1 MIKTLMLK
9 QKIKIKTH
17 NKDLKR
23 LVPLLIMGA
32 FLLFSNSI
40 PALAVSTQ
48 DLQKLQQQIN
58 QVQGENQ
65 HKLEA
70 QGVLGVEAS
79 SLTEAINKLQGQI
92 DTSETRITQLQGD
105 VDSLNRQIME
115 AEAELEKQEQILGKI
130 IRVMYIEG
138 DISTLEILAS
148 SNTLSD
154 FIDKQEYRES
164 VSSKIQTAVEKI
176 AKLKQELNVKRETV
190 QATLNEQQA
199 LRDQLASQRTEIDRV
214 LALNQEQQNQLEGQ
228 IIANGSKLAQLKKE
242 KAEGEAALA
251 RALSSGSY
259 RQAGAGP
266 VSAGDVV
273 GAIGNT
279 GFSTG
284 PHLHLEMRSGRGIIS
299 PMPYISRQ
307 PVDMPPAWVS
317 QAYGV
322 ASSLYSSGYHSG
334 IDYASRSGSAIYA
347 IADGQMYRGCSN
359 DLLGTTRNNYGYV
372 AIVEHPG
379 GAKSIYAHMSG
390 GPAAC
395 NYNTYY

>member
-1 MIKTLMLK
+1 MIKMFMLK
-9 QKIKIKTH
+9 QKIKMYIPAKKWGRRAFVPVIST
-17 NKDLKR
+17 L
-23 LVPLLIMGA
+23 LV
-32 FLLFSNSI
+32 FSVSI

-48 DLQKLQQQIN
+48 DLQKLQQEIN
-58 QVQGENQ
+58 QVQNDNQ

-79 SLTEAINKLQGQI
+79 SISEAISKLQGQI
-92 DTSETRITQLQGD
+92 DASEARINQLQGD
-105 VDSLNRQIME
+105 VDNLNRQIAE
-115 AEAELEKQEQILGKI
+115 AEAELERQKLVLGEI

-138 DISTLEILAS
+138 DISTIEILATS
-148 SNTLSD
+148 KNLSEFVD
-154 FIDKQEYRES
+154 VQEYRNS
-164 VSSKIQTAVEKI
+164 VSTKVQAAVAEI
-176 AKLKQELNVKRETV
+176 DRLKKELSIKRGTV
-190 QATLNEQQA
+190 QATLNEQQS
-199 LRDQLASQRTEIDRV
+199 LRDQLASQRAEKDRI

-228 IIANGSKLAQLKKE
+228 IIANSAKLAQLKKE

-251 RALSSGSY
+251 RALNSGSY
-259 RQAGAGP
+259 RQSSAGP
-266 VSAGDVV
+266 VTAGDVV

-279 GFSTG
+279 GFSSG
-284 PHLHLEMRSGRGIIS
+284 PHLHLEMRGGRGIIS
-299 PMPYISRQ
+299 PLPYITRQ

-317 QAYGV
+317 QGYGV
-322 ASSLYSSGYHSG
+322 ANSIYSSGYHTG
-334 IDYASRSGSAIYA
+334 IDYAARSGAAIYA

-390 GPAAC
+390 GPSAC